1 MRYRCCENARFDD
14 LACGKVLIGRAG
26 SANFPVRLAQE
37 MFGRCLGHLGRES
50 GLCVYDPC
58 CGGGYMLAAL
68 GLLNPGKIAALAAS
82 DISPGAVALA
92 RDNLALLTRDG
103 LEKRIARL
111 EELCALYEKESHS
124 GAVAAANRLLGT
136 LGAEREIALHV
147 FRADVL
153 KPGALEGQSFRADV
167 VVTDVPYGNL
177 ASWQGERE
185 NAGAL
190 LERLL
195 PVLKEDSVVAICANR
210 TQKFASPRFVRLEK
224 QAVGKRA
231 FAIYALTR

>member
-1 MRYRCCENARFDD
+1 MRYRCCESARFDD
-14 LACGKVLIGRAG
+14 LACGKALIGRAG

-37 MFGRCLGHLGRES
+37 IFGRCLGHLGRES

-82 DISPGAVALA
+82 DISLEAAALA
-92 RDNLALLTRDG
+92 RDNLALLTREG
-103 LEKRIARL
+103 LERRIARL
-111 EELCALYEKESHS
+111 EELHALYGKESHRE
-124 GAVAAANRLLGT
+124 AAAAAKRLLDT
-136 LGAEREIALHV
+136 RGAGREIARHV

-153 KPGALEGQSFRADV
+153 KDGALDGQSFRADV

-177 ASWQGERE
+177 ASWQGARE

-195 PVLKEDSVVAICANR
+195 PVLKEDSVVALCADKA
-210 TQKFASPRFVRLEK
+210 QKFASPRFVRLEK
-224 QAVGKRA
+224 QAVGKRV
-231 FAIYALTR
+231 FAIYALMR